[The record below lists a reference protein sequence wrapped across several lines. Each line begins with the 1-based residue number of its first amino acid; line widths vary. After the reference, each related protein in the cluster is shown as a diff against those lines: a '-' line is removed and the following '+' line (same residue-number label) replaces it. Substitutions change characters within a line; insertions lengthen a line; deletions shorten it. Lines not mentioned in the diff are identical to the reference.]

1 MYQSDGRRKVAR
13 EVNWKIPNIFSK
25 TIDKLE
31 FSSYDAS
38 KINKS
43 VELLKGAGDMK
54 VMVKVY
60 DEVKYSPFSEK
71 VAEVEYDGVKGF
83 DVVSDPAAVDEIE
96 SMADAAS
103 IDENHEYLVIYFE
116 NGETSTFGNSHVD
129 LFRI

>member
-1 MYQSDGRRKVAR
+1 
-13 EVNWKIPNIFSK
+13 
-25 TIDKLE
+25 
-31 FSSYDAS
+31 
-38 KINKS
+38 
-43 VELLKGAGDMK
+43 MK
-54 VMVKVY
+54 VKVIVY

-71 VAEVEYDGVKGF
+71 VAEIEYNRVKGF

-96 SMADAAS
+96 SMADASS